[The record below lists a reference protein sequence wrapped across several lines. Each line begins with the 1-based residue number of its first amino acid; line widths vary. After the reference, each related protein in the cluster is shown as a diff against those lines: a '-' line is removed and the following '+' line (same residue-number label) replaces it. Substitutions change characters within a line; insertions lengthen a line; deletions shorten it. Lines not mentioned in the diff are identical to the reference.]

1 MKRGFIYNRGICG
14 IHKHLKASMIFGM
27 TTTTTKLTLGTDAD
41 VKSMTLLQIAII
53 IYMDCETY
61 IDDIP
66 ILILAT

>member
-1 MKRGFIYNRGICG
+1 
-14 IHKHLKASMIFGM
+14 MIFEM